1 MIHGRLFEDRF
12 LLGIDRPGGVGPR
25 DEDIAAVCEKIG
37 MPRNLLTSFMG
48 TLADANHVY
57 FGAENDATS
66 LTFKAYLEFR
76 DKIEA
81 EIAGAPASGQ
91 LHSLFTGLKWD
102 PRWSRLLRVS
112 ISRAT
117 VGPRAHSTIQ

>member
-25 DEDIAAVCEKIG
+25 DEDLAAVCEKIG

-81 EIAGAPASGQ
+81 EIARAPVPSY
-91 LHSLFTGLKWD
+91 SLFTGFKWD
-102 PRWSRLLRVS
+102 ARWSRLLRVS